1 MLAVEEEWVPVE
13 DVGVSGEEAKGPVVD
28 AGVPEEEAR
37 VHA

>member
-13 DVGVSGEEAKGPVVD
+13 DVGVSVKEAKGPVV
-28 AGVPEEEAR
+28 EAR

>member
-13 DVGVSGEEAKGPVVD
+13 VVGVSVQEAKGPV
-28 AGVPEEEAR
+28 EEAR